1 METYCQNPLCQN
13 QAVKEV
19 PVSVDK
25 PCDQVRAVCAACE
38 EAYTWGLQHGTIHA
52 RGQPQSGQA
61 NALPKC

>member
-38 EAYTWGLQHGTIHA
+38 EAYGVQHGTIHA
-52 RGQPQSGQA
+52 CGQSQSGRA